1 MISKVKCTD
10 SNVKFADSEVRMAS
24 RFASSTR
31 LEIEEL
37 LENKDSENT
46 KRSTKVAKELFYEY
60 LKEKNIQ
67 EPHDKKELAQALKSF
82 YVFML
87 IAAIICLSL
96 FPSKQCIIKQLL
108 DSVFL
113 ISGIIKVSVSVIS
126 LSLRLR
132 LITLTSTMIIPDI
145 TKTSSNNFGYFQS
158 NPENTLFCELKNNC
172 RACKG
177 LVFKPR

>member
-31 LEIEEL
+31 QEIEEL

-96 FPSKQCIIKQLL
+96 FSSKQCIIKQLL
-108 DSVFL
+108 DSVF
-113 ISGIIKVSVSVIS
+113 
-126 LSLRLR
+126 
-132 LITLTSTMIIPDI
+132 
-145 TKTSSNNFGYFQS
+145 
-158 NPENTLFCELKNNC
+158 
-172 RACKG
+172 
-177 LVFKPR
+177 